1 MAETPQKRAYQ
12 AAESAHRSK
21 PSKKARLAGASSQ
34 DSGKATKSSKTQ
46 SAETSLYEI
55 VNRPTAQDV
64 GRDGLRRSIAL
75 ALEHV
80 GFDAATPESLESF
93 TEATETYI
101 GRIVEKL
108 KREAAACRRDN
119 PTPDQYEE
127 VLHSLG
133 ISIDSLRPHLKNPLT
148 KEKRKK
154 VDPEYYDPVIED
166 LYKEFGVLN
175 MSPLFVGHELDG
187 TKEKDEKEWIPASFP
202 GFPALHSYR
211 YTPVEVKS
219 GDPEKQRAEAV
230 EDMRNSEKALRRID
244 RASKISR
251 QKDLREL
258 ATRNPLSKQRSEAW
272 EDLMKDLLPRNG
284 TGSIGALDIADHS
297 TIVNSS
303 GKYLRKELPRT
314 SRRGAAEANG

>member
-1 MAETPQKRAYQ
+1 M
-12 AAESAHRSK
+12 
-21 PSKKARLAGASSQ
+21 
-34 DSGKATKSSKTQ
+34 
-46 SAETSLYEI
+46 
-55 VNRPTAQDV
+55 

-101 GRIVEKL
+101 SRIVEKL
-108 KREAAACRRDN
+108 KREAAACRRED

-127 VLHSLG
+127 VLRSLNV
-133 ISIDSLRPHLKNPLT
+133 STESLRPHLRNPLP

-154 VDPEYYDPVIED
+154 VTPEYYDPIIED

-187 TKEKDEKEWIPASFP
+187 NKEKEEKEWIPASFP

-211 YTPVEVKS
+211 YTPVEVTSQEPDK
-219 GDPEKQRAEAV
+219 KRAEAAA
-230 EDMRNSEKALRRID
+230 DARNSEKALRRID
-244 RASKISR
+244 RAAKISR
-251 QKDLREL
+251 QKEMREL

-284 TGSIGALDIADHS
+284 SSSIGAIDIADHS
-297 TIVNSS
+297 TVVNSS
-303 GKYLRKELPRT
+303 SKYLRKELPRT
-314 SRRGAAEANG
+314 NRRSAAEANG